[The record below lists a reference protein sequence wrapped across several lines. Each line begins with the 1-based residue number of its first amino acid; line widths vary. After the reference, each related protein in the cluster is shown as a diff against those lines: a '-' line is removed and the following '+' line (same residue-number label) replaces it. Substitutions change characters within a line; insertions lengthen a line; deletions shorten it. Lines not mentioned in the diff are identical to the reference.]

1 MKRKF
6 YKSSLS
12 HFFLIAF
19 SFSQSVIEHEPLFPS
34 IDKPIRIIFY
44 ADRGTKGLMNFSGD
58 VYAHTGV
65 ITSKS
70 STPSDWRYVKTN
82 WGQNTNETKLTR
94 TSNNVYEL
102 KIENIRSYYGLG
114 ATEEVLRL
122 AFVFRSSDTS
132 REGKDYGGKDI
143 FVDLGSEGLK
153 IVLIEPLI
161 SAPNPL
167 LVTKD
172 TTVTLKAIANASSE
186 TINTFQLWINNTL
199 IQTATSDTIKH
210 KLNMSLPNHWDVK
223 FLAES
228 SGEDS
233 DSLELR
239 LVYLKPPETAQV
251 PDGTEDGITL
261 NHDGSATFVLHA
273 PYKKSVFLIG
283 DFNDW
288 KVDNDFLLK
297 RTGGSEDEKWWITYS
312 NFESDKVYRFQYIVD
327 GNLRIADP
335 YSEFILEPEY
345 TDALPKN
352 VYPDQI
358 QYPKHFTTFD
368 VSVLDKRDNTYNWN
382 TKSYQIAK
390 PSELN
395 IYEALVRDFSFEHR
409 FKSIIDSLDYLQ
421 RLGINALQLMPI
433 NEFQGNDSW
442 GYNPSFLF
450 AVDKYY
456 GSKNELKSLIDSC
469 HARNIAVIID
479 LVINHSYGNSPFYRL
494 YNDGKPLDENPWF
507 NRDHNFANTDAH
519 WGYDWNH
526 ESIYT
531 KKLFKRAIAFW
542 MNEFKVD
549 GFRFDFTKGIGNN
562 YKPLSDP
569 WGSRYDT
576 QRVNL
581 LKEIAKNVWDIN
593 EDGIVIFEHLSED
606 KEEKEL
612 AEHGVLMWSNGNHNY
627 SENLMGYTSGSKS
640 SLSWTYFKNRGWS
653 VPNSLV
659 YMESHDEERIVYKA
673 SNFGATD
680 GTYNIKNLE
689 ISLERLKTLGSIYF
703 LLPGPKMIW
712 QFGELGYDI
721 SINQNGRLGRKPIL
735 WNYYDVKQRR
745 DVYDTWSYFMKL
757 RKSFPIFSD
766 PESKIQ
772 TWLNTAV
779 KKIYFNRE
787 NENAIL
793 IANFDTKEART
804 KITLPHGDMWYNPFL
819 NDSVDFDTLD
829 ISINLPA
836 GRFILLTDFETPRS
850 KKDIT
855 LLSLQDEGPSLDNF
869 QFKIYPNPSNSTF
882 VINYSLSE
890 KTFVSISVFDVLGRK
905 VIDLASFNKSKGVH
919 QIAWNGRDS
928 SNNPSAPGVYFVKV
942 KAGKNQIN
950 KKIVLL
956 K

>member
-1 MKRKF
+1 M
-6 YKSSLS
+6 
-12 HFFLIAF
+12 
-19 SFSQSVIEHEPLFPS
+19 
-34 IDKPIRIIFY
+34 
-44 ADRGTKGLMNFSGD
+44 
-58 VYAHTGV
+58 
-65 ITSKS
+65 
-70 STPSDWRYVKTN
+70 
-82 WGQNTNETKLTR
+82 
-94 TSNNVYEL
+94 
-102 KIENIRSYYGLG
+102 
-114 ATEEVLRL
+114 
-122 AFVFRSSDTS
+122 
-132 REGKDYGGKDI
+132 
-143 FVDLGSEGLK
+143 
-153 IVLIEPLI
+153 
-161 SAPNPL
+161 
-167 LVTKD
+167 
-172 TTVTLKAIANASSE
+172 
-186 TINTFQLWINNTL
+186 
-199 IQTATSDTIKH
+199 
-210 KLNMSLPNHWDVK
+210 
-223 FLAES
+223 
-228 SGEDS
+228 
-233 DSLELR
+233 
-239 LVYLKPPETAQV
+239 
-251 PDGTEDGITL
+251 
-261 NHDGSATFVLHA
+261 
-273 PYKKSVFLIG
+273 
-283 DFNDW
+283 
-288 KVDNDFLLK
+288 
-297 RTGGSEDEKWWITYS
+297 
-312 NFESDKVYRFQYIVD
+312 
-327 GNLRIADP
+327 
-335 YSEFILEPEY
+335 
-345 TDALPKN
+345 
-352 VYPDQI
+352 
-358 QYPKHFTTFD
+358 
-368 VSVLDKRDNTYNWN
+368 LDKRDNTYNWN

-390 PSELN
+390 PRELN
-395 IYEALVRDFSFEHR
+395 IYETFVRDFSSEHR

-433 NEFQGNDSW
+433 NEFQGNNSW

-469 HARNIAVIID
+469 HARNIAVIMD

-494 YNDGKPLDENPWF
+494 YNDGKPLEENPWF

-531 KKLFKRAIAFW
+531 KKLFRRAIAFW

-569 WGSRYDT
+569 WGSTYDS
-576 QRVNL
+576 QRISL
-581 LKEIAKNVWDIN
+581 LKEIAKNVWDTN

-612 AEHGVLMWSNGNHNY
+612 AEHGVLMWSNGNYNY

-673 SNFGATD
+673 SNFGATN

-757 RKSFPIFSD
+757 RKLFPIFSD
-766 PESKIQ
+766 SESKIQ

-779 KKIYFNRE
+779 KKIYFSHE

-793 IANFDTKEART
+793 IANFDTKEAQA
-804 KITLPHGDMWYNPFL
+804 KITLPHGDTWYNPFL
-819 NDSVDFDTLD
+819 NDSVNFDTLD

-836 GRFILLTDFETPRS
+836 GRFVLFTDFETPIS

-855 LLSLQDEGPSLDNF
+855 LLSIQDEGSSSDGF
-869 QFKIYPNPSNSTF
+869 
-882 VINYSLSE
+882 
-890 KTFVSISVFDVLGRK
+890 SI
-905 VIDLASFNKSKGVH
+905 
-919 QIAWNGRDS
+919 
-928 SNNPSAPGVYFVKV
+928 
-942 KAGKNQIN
+942 
-950 KKIVLL
+950 
-956 K
+956 

>member
-12 HFFLIAF
+12 YFFLIAF

-251 PDGTEDGITL
+251 PDGAEDGITL

-659 YMESHDEERIVYKA
+659 YMESHDEERIIYKA